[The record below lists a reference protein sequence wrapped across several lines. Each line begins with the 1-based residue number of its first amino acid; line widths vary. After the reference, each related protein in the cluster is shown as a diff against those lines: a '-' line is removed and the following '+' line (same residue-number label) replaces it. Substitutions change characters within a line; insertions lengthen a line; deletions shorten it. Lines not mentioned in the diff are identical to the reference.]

1 MRLSLAILLILF
13 GLRFPAG
20 AEPLRVSAAED
31 AVTLRMADGRI
42 VLLDG
47 LLAPNP
53 DDDGGRSAA
62 DKIAA
67 AALARM
73 IRKCRW
79 PDCTANPV
87 VGGSGPME
95 PHSSRCASSGVWRL
109 ASGTDAAGRLG
120 AHWSLPA
127 R

>member
-53 DDDGGRSAA
+53 DDDGGPRLWESNGKQGASYEV
-62 DKIAA
+62 
-67 AALARM
+67 
-73 IRKCRW
+73 
-79 PDCTANPV
+79 TAERV
-87 VGGSGPME
+87 VFLSGAVQTAQE
-95 PHSSRCASSGVWRL
+95 EQF
-109 ASGTDAAGRLG
+109 
-120 AHWSLPA
+120 
-127 R
+127 